1 MKIRLSTILSL
12 GLAIGAG
19 FVLFQTSQ
27 NVQQAEGR
35 LHKIQTALAKEQDA
49 LRVLEAEWDYLNRPD
64 RLEELAR
71 DYLKMEA
78 QSPASLVRDSS
89 ELPQPSRPG
98 IPARKPS
105 RNIQSAVLHSPSDLS
120 ADLGPDLSGAEILES
135 PVTELPVVESVI
147 TEAEKPLITSDLPMP
162 APVANDTRQQFD
174 ALLNNLIQQKPSNDG
189 GAQ

>member
-12 GLAIGAG
+12 ALAVGAG

-105 RNIQSAVLHSPSDLS
+105 RNIQSAVLHAP
-120 ADLGPDLSGAEILES
+120 PDLTEAEILES
-135 PVTELPVVESVI
+135 PITELPIIESVI
-147 TEAEKPLITSDLPMP
+147 TEAEKPLIPSDLPMP

-174 ALLNNLIQQKPSNDG
+174 ALLNNLIEQEPSNNG

>member
-12 GLAIGAG
+12 GLAVGAG

-35 LHKIQTALAKEQDA
+35 LNKIQTALAKEQDA

-78 QSPASLVRDSS
+78 QSPKSLVRDSS
-89 ELPQPSRPG
+89 DLPQPTMLG

-105 RNIQSAVLHSPSDLS
+105 RNIRSAVLHAPTEM
-120 ADLGPDLSGAEILES
+120 PEDLSGAEILES
-135 PVTELPVVESVI
+135 PVTELPVIESVI
-147 TEAEKPLITSDLPMP
+147 TEAEKPLIPSDLPMP

-174 ALLNNLIQQKPSNDG
+174 TLLNNLIQQAPSSG
-189 GAQ
+189 GGEP